1 MISTREIAQIYF
13 PDIKAENAVKK
24 LKQWIDRCCEL
35 KALLRRQGYRD
46 GCHYLTE
53 PQVRSIFR
61 FLGEEG

>member
-1 MISTREIAQIYF
+1 MRSTREIARIYF
-13 PDIKAENAVKK
+13 PEVGEEYAVRK
-24 LKQWIDRCCEL
+24 LKQWIDRCREL

-61 FLGEEG
+61 FLGEG